1 MCPLIVLPSGQP
13 VEGDGIQKTLQS
25 YKETLRQPGV
35 VLKQAFILE
44 LGECVWI
51 LGFVFGILEGLELQR
66 MKITSPK
73 DAISKN
79 DSKG

>member
-35 VLKQAFILE
+35 VLKQTFILE
-44 LGECVWI
+44 LGDCVWI
-51 LGFVFGILEGLELQR
+51 LGFVFGDPRGAGATENEDNQSQGCNFKE
-66 MKITSPK
+66 
-73 DAISKN
+73 
-79 DSKG
+79 